1 MCLFD
6 TPTNHSF
13 RPSIILTYVQ
23 NPEESEWAVEY
34 VHIWLA
40 SAHMETLIGGR
51 ERHLK
56 RSFSFCATMGL
67 SSISLRQ
74 TWARDN
80 HKVG

>member
-40 SAHMETLIGGR
+40 SAHMETFNGG
-51 ERHLK
+51 
-56 RSFSFCATMGL
+56 
-67 SSISLRQ
+67 
-74 TWARDN
+74 
-80 HKVG
+80 